1 MKNTA
6 ELFCK
11 IEALLSHK
19 VGVYERLADETAQQ
33 IDLDEWITDHTFKP
47 HLAAGTGQSICRGGG
62 AYIKTSTDRTAQEI
76 EALWSGLRFYMSLAR
91 TSAIP
96 SVPREELTIENPL
109 KAAVRRAGVIVVK
122 VITNELSAC
131 LLTQRKGWALEI
143 DLTRGRVT
151 LAYIHASR
159 GWLGYA
165 KEVSDVSK

>member
-1 MKNTA
+1 
-6 ELFCK
+6 
-11 IEALLSHK
+11 
-19 VGVYERLADETAQQ
+19 
-33 IDLDEWITDHTFKP
+33 
-47 HLAAGTGQSICRGGG
+47 
-62 AYIKTSTDRTAQEI
+62 
-76 EALWSGLRFYMSLAR
+76 MSLAR

>member
-1 MKNTA
+1 MENTA

-19 VGVYERLADETAQQ
+19 VGVYERLASETAQQ
-33 IDLDEWITDHTFKP
+33 INLDEWITDHTFKP
-47 HLAAGTGQSICRGGG
+47 HLAAGTGLSICRGGG
-62 AYIKTSTDRTAQEI
+62 AYIKTSPDHTAQEI
-76 EALWSGLRFYMSLAR
+76 EALWEGLRFY
-91 TSAIP
+91 TSP
-96 SVPREELTIENPL
+96 SRLSALEPVTREELTLENSL
-109 KAAVRRAGVIVVK
+109 KAVVRRAGVIAVK
-122 VITNELSAC
+122 LLTNEMSAC